1 MDIIQYQKSRDAE
14 SDAFQK
20 AYDAMKVKYLS
31 TLTAAAYEQDPQK
44 QAQLVQS
51 VLQLNAELASEVR
64 AFIASDIGQKKGYDE
79 SLLTKIS
86 NDLTKYQNEYN
97 DIKSSSDMVA
107 TLQKILDANTKTLE
121 KVKAEYNIYLILLIL
136 GILVLLYLIFQT
148 PAQSVFSTVTLGGA
162 LLRQAHRS

>member
-14 SDAFQK
+14 SALFQK
-20 AYDAMKVKYLS
+20 EYDMLKLKYNETLS
-31 TLTAAAYEQDPQK
+31 NAAYETDPQK

-64 AFIASDIGQKKGYDE
+64 AFIAKISDKSGYDE

-86 NDLTKYQNEYN
+86 DDLTKYQNEYSE
-97 DIKSSSDMVA
+97 IKSSSDMVV

-121 KVKAEYNIYLILLIL
+121 KVRAEYNIYLILLVL
-136 GILVLLYLIFQT
+136 GILILLYLIFQT
-148 PAQSVFSTVTLGGA
+148 PAESVLSTVTLGGA
-162 LLRQAHRS
+162 LLRQVHRS